1 MKNIILIFIVIMM
14 ITSSFGQDLISLSY
28 QTAVP
33 MSSTSDYIEKTSF
46 RGFGLEWRQ
55 FVQPDISAGIAFNWN
70 VFHEVRS
77 ELAERGN
84 IQVSGTQN
92 RTLNIFPLLATGQYY
107 MGDRGTTRAY
117 AGLGAGAFFVKNRLD
132 IGVFSFNDD
141 SWHFGVAPEIGV
153 EIPISLDTAGLI
165 SIKYNYAFKSGDT
178 EAQSYVGINFGI
190 GTYVF

>member
-1 MKNIILIFIVIMM
+1 MKNIIILLLVLLMVSA
-14 ITSSFGQDLISLSY
+14 SSGQDLVSLSY

-33 MSSTSDYIEKTSF
+33 MSSTSDFIEKTSF
-46 RGFGLEWRQ
+46 RGFGMEWRQ
-55 FVQPDISAGIAFNWN
+55 FVQSDISAGIAFNWN
-70 VFHEVRS
+70 VFHQVRS

-84 IQVSGTQN
+84 IQISGTQN
-92 RTLNIFPLLATGQYY
+92 RTLNILPLLVTGHYY
-107 MGDRGTTRAY
+107 MAKRGTTRAY
-117 AGLGAGAFFVKNRLD
+117 AGLAAGAFFVKNRLD

-141 SWHFGVAPEIGV
+141 SWHFGVAPEIGL

-165 SIKYNYAFKSGDT
+165 SIKYDYAFKSGDK